1 MSTSRSVS
9 LATPRCT
16 SSRSRIERVSEP
28 VAAVVVEDNA
38 GNDEDEYHHDDEQG
52 VPTAF
57 IGLVDHLL
65 GSGGRERLQHHPA
78 ETRHLADAH
87 RARAALSLVA
97 VRDRL
102 VIGKSALQIAGA
114 EVAEGSACASWIRF
128 LPT

>member
-1 MSTSRSVS
+1 M
-9 LATPRCT
+9 
-16 SSRSRIERVSEP
+16 
-28 VAAVVVEDNA
+28 AAVVVEDNA

-78 ETRHLADAH
+78 ETRHLAKAH

-102 VIGKSALQIAGA
+102 VIGKKRAPDRGRQRWQRGRPAPLG
-114 EVAEGSACASWIRF
+114 
-128 LPT
+128 